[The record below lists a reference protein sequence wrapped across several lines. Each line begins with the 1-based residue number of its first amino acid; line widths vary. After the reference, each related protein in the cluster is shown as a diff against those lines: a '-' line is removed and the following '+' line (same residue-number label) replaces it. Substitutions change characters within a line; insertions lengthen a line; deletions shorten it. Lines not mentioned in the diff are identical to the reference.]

1 MGSASET
8 KDDRKYT
15 KEHEWALVEGDE
27 LLVGITAFAVDQLG
41 DVTLVGIDVK
51 VGATLEAHQ
60 AFGTIESVKTLSD
73 LFAPVSGVVTRV
85 NAALEKEPE
94 LVNEDP
100 WKKGWMIAIRPS
112 KPDSELSSLLDA
124 GAYRAHLETAA
135 AH

>member
-1 MGSASET
+1 MAGATET

-15 KEHEWALVEGDE
+15 KDHEWALSEGDE

-51 VGATLEAHQ
+51 VGASVNAHQ
-60 AFGTIESVKTLSD
+60 PFGTIESVKTLSD
-73 LFAPVSGVVTRV
+73 LFAPVSGVITRI
-85 NAALEKEPE
+85 NTELEKQPE

-112 KPDSELSSLLDA
+112 KLAEEQANLLDSA
-124 GAYRAHLETAA
+124 AYRAHLEASV
-135 AH
+135 H